1 MRNATRISAP
11 QHGTVEF
18 IAGMLTMA
26 APAILGFHTAGLV
39 VAVLVGGTLIGM
51 ALGLSSR
58 RGRRIGSHR
67 SFDAGFGVVAA
78 VIATG
83 LAASGDVKATI
94 FFAALA
100 VIHAAL
106 SASTRYVS
114 AG

>member
-1 MRNATRISAP
+1 MRNAHHLTPP
-11 QHGTVEF
+11 QHGTFEF
-18 IAGMLTMA
+18 LAGMLTIA
-26 APAILGFHTAGLV
+26 APVTLGFGTAGLV
-39 VAVLVGGTLIGM
+39 AGFLVGGVLIGM

-58 RGRRIGSHR
+58 RGRRLHSHR
-67 SFDAGFGVVAA
+67 DFDAGFGIVTGAIAILLA
-78 VIATG
+78 V
-83 LAASGDVKATI
+83 SGDVKATI